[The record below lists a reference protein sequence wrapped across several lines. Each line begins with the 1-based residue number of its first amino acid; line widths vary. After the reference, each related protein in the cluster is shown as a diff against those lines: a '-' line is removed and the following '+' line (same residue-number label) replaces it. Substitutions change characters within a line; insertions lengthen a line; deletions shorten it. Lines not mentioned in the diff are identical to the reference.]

1 VKSQGIDI
9 PSGADRDRTGDPL
22 VAKPNEKVPEFYK
35 LLNLRAVLG
44 IGVEG
49 EGPFGAPHCKKLTTE
64 LTTVERGLPSIVLLA
79 PHPPKGDP
87 KSEL

>member
-22 VAKPNEKVPEFYK
+22 VAKPTEKVPEFYK

-44 IGVEG
+44 IGVEV
-49 EGPFGAPHCKKLTTE
+49 EGPFGAPYCEKLTTQ
-64 LTTVERGLPSIVLLA
+64 LTTEVGRALRTLRPTLRGV
-79 PHPPKGDP
+79 PHPDHL
-87 KSEL
+87 S